1 VVDCLFGL
9 IDTMYHIL
17 GAFFTPCNKTT
28 LSLSFE
34 RRRDSRAVYALL
46 KRSTTHSAPSHNSNS
61 MSMGHAVA
69 IEPGQKNRSRGTSA
83 GRDSSSRTIRYDT
96 IRDTMRYDTI

>member
-28 LSLSFE
+28 LALSFL
-34 RRRDSRAVYALL
+34 RGDATAALHALL
-46 KRSTTHSAPSHNSNS
+46 KRSTTHGAPSHNSIS
-61 MSMGHAVA
+61 IS
-69 IEPGQKNRSRGTSA
+69 ISISA
-83 GRDSSSRTIRYDT
+83 PIP
-96 IRDTMRYDTI
+96 